1 MFVRIFLIVT
11 ALASIG
17 AMAGD
22 DAARVQTLATKVFC
36 NCGCSEILAECSHP
50 DCKTRVPLKQKIS
63 SLVQSGNTDD
73 EVLGEMEKD
82 YGATILVVPSFRGFN
97 ILLWAVPVG
106 AGVVA
111 IAIFLWR
118 RRASELQSKPE

>member
-1 MFVRIFLIVT
+1 MFVRILLIAT
-11 ALASIG
+11 ALASIA

-22 DAARVQTLATKVFC
+22 DTARVHTLATKVFC

-63 SLVQSGNTDD
+63 SLVQSGKTDD

-97 ILLWAVPVG
+97 ILLWAVPVW

-111 IAIFLWR
+111 VAIFLWR
-118 RRASELQSKPE
+118 RRAGESQSEA

>member
-1 MFVRIFLIVT
+1 MFIRILLIAT
-11 ALASIG
+11 AFASIA
-17 AMAGD
+17 AMSGD
-22 DAARVQTLATKVFC
+22 DAARVHTLATKVFC
-36 NCGCSEILAECSHP
+36 NCGCSEILAECSHS

-63 SLVQSGNTDD
+63 SLVQSGKTDD

-82 YGATILVVPSFRGFN
+82 YGAMILVVPSFRGFN

-106 AGVVA
+106 AAVVA

-118 RRASELQSKPE
+118 RRAGESQSEA